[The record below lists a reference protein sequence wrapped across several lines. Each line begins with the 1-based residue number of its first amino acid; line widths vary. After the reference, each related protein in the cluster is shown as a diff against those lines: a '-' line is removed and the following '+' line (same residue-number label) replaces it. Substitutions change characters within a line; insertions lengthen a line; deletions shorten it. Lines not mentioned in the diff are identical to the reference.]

1 MLAVTLSMLLKQ
13 QKKLNKNY
21 TARSVLTHAVVLGIS
36 LDLSSN
42 YKKVYFKDHYNPLSV
57 L

>member
-1 MLAVTLSMLLKQ
+1 MLLKQ
-13 QKKLNKNY
+13 QKKLNMNY
-21 TARSVLTHAVVLGIS
+21 KARSVLTYAIVLGIC

-42 YKKVYFKDHYNPLSV
+42 YKKVYFKDYHNPLSV

>member
-1 MLAVTLSMLLKQ
+1 MLLKQ

-21 TARSVLTHAVVLGIS
+21 KARSVLTHAVVLGIS